1 MTVLEWFIFFLAVQL
16 IHFGGSWKLYQKAGK
31 KSWEALIPIY
41 NAVVLMQIIR
51 RPKWWVILLFIP
63 IINLMIFPVVWVET
77 LRSFGKNSARDTL
90 LGIIS
95 FGLYTYSLNYSNDIQ
110 YQADRSLVP
119 RTWFGEWISAL
130 IFAITAATLVHNY
143 FIQPYIIPT
152 GSLEKTL
159 LIGDF
164 LFVSKFHYGARTPMT
179 AVAFPMV
186 HDTLPVV
193 KTKSYLDFPQL
204 PYFRLPGF
212 QKVQRNEIV
221 VFSWPA
227 DTVRQF
233 FVKEKGVRKPIDKK
247 SNYVKRCVGIP
258 GDTLSIIDGFVHING
273 ERSILPERAKTQ
285 YVHTA
290 YKAKGIS
297 GRKLAQKGLKDFSR
311 KYRIENITQEKY
323 NALLPHIYGI
333 YSNDKDNFVVISPA
347 VGIPVEVVQKQRLKM
362 SELLEPKKEL
372 LLTLEEA
379 TQLKNALSLDSL
391 VRQINQL
398 KTPNTNF
405 FPNELPYAWN
415 EDNFG
420 PIVLPKAGT
429 SVELTEQNL
438 PLYKK
443 IIREYEKNLLTKKEG
458 VIYINGEETNQYT
471 FQQDYYWMM
480 GDNRHRSED
489 SRYWGFVPENH
500 IVGKPVLIWFSI
512 EGINDGIRHWSIRWD
527 RVMTTVKGEGKAFA
541 FGPIVFGLILVW
553 QIIAFILRR
562 RRRRRKA

>member
-1 MTVLEWFIFFLAVQL
+1 MTILQWFIFFLSVQL
-16 IHFGGSWKLYQKAGK
+16 IHFGGSWKLYQKAGR
-31 KSWEALIPIY
+31 KSWEALIPVY
-41 NAVVLMQIIR
+41 NAVVLMEIIR
-51 RPKWWVILLFIP
+51 RPKWWVVLLFIP

-77 LRSFGKNSARDTL
+77 LRSFGKNSSLDTT
-90 LGIIS
+90 LGILT
-95 FGLYTYSLNYSNDIQ
+95 FGLYTYTINYNDNVQ

-186 HDTLPVV
+186 HDTLPIV
-193 KTKSYLDFPQL
+193 KSKSYLDFPQL

-212 QKVQRNEIV
+212 QKVARNEIV

-258 GDTLSIIDGFVHING
+258 GDTLSIVDGFVHING

-290 YKAKGIS
+290 YRAKGIS
-297 GRKLAQKGLKDFSR
+297 GRKLQSENFKDFTR
-311 KYRIENITQEKY
+311 KYRIDNISNESYQ
-323 NALLPHIYGI
+323 ALLPYIYGI
-333 YSNDKDNFVVISPA
+333 YSNERDNFIVISPA
-347 VGIPVEVVQKQRLKM
+347 AGIPVEVARKLRLKM
-362 SELLEPKKEL
+362 SEILEPQKEL
-372 LLTLEEA
+372 LLTIAEA
-379 TQLKNALSLDSL
+379 EGLNKVMELDSI
-391 VRQINQL
+391 VRQINRS
-398 KTPNTNF
+398 KTPNTSF
-405 FPNELPYAWN
+405 FPNHLPYDWN

-429 SVELTEQNL
+429 SVNLTLQNL

-443 IIREYEKNLLTKKEG
+443 IIREYEKNLLEVKEG
-458 VIYINGEETNQYT
+458 AIFINGKETTRYN

-489 SRYWGFVPENH
+489 SRYWGFVPEDH

-512 EGINDGIRHWSIRWD
+512 DGINDGIRNWSIRWD

-541 FGPIVFGLILVW
+541 FGPFVFGIILIW
-553 QIIAFILRR
+553 QIVAFILRR
-562 RRRRRKA
+562 KKAQSA

>member
-1 MTVLEWFIFFLAVQL
+1 MTILQWFIFFIAVQL
-16 IHFGGSWKLYQKAGK
+16 IHFGGSWKLYQKAGR
-31 KSWEALIPIY
+31 KSWEALIPVH
-41 NAVVLMQIIR
+41 NAVVLMEIIR

-63 IINLMIFPVVWVET
+63 IINLMIFPVVWIET
-77 LRSFGKNSARDTL
+77 LRSFGKNSSLDTA
-90 LGIIS
+90 LGILT
-95 FGLYTYSLNYSNDIQ
+95 FGLYTYTINYSDNVQ
-110 YQADRSLVP
+110 YEADRSLVT
-119 RTWFGEWISAL
+119 RTLFGEWISAL
-130 IFAITAATLVHNY
+130 IFAITAATFVHNY

-186 HDTLPVV
+186 HDTLPIV

-212 QKVQRNEIV
+212 QKVARNEIV

-258 GDTLSIIDGFVHING
+258 GDTLSIVDGFVYING

-285 YVHTA
+285 YIHTA
-290 YKAKGIS
+290 YRAKGIS
-297 GRKLAQKGLKDFSR
+297 GRKLQSENFKDFTR
-311 KYRIENITQEKY
+311 KYRIDNISNESYQ
-323 NALLPHIYGI
+323 ALLPYIYGI
-333 YSNDKDNFVVISPA
+333 YSNERDNFVVISPA
-347 VGIPVEVVQKQRLKM
+347 AGIPVEVVRKLRLKM
-362 SELLEPKKEL
+362 SEILESQKEL
-372 LLTLEEA
+372 LLTVSEA
-379 TQLKNALSLDSL
+379 DRLNKVMKLDSI
-391 VRQINQL
+391 VRQVNRS
-398 KTPNTNF
+398 KTPNTSF
-405 FPNELPYAWN
+405 FPNHLPYDWN

-420 PIVLPKAGT
+420 PILLPKAGT
-429 SVELTEQNL
+429 SVGLTLQNL

-443 IIREYEKNLLTKKEG
+443 IIREYEKNLLVVKDG
-458 VIYINGEETNQYT
+458 AIFINGKKTTQYS

-489 SRYWGFVPENH
+489 SRYWGFVPEDH

-512 EGINDGIRHWSIRWD
+512 EGINEGIRNWSIRWD

-541 FGPIVFGLILVW
+541 FGPFVFGIILIW
-553 QIIAFILRR
+553 QIVAFILRR
-562 RRRRRKA
+562 KKAQSA

>member
-1 MTVLEWFIFFLAVQL
+1 MTILQWFIFFIAVQL
-16 IHFGGSWKLYQKAGK
+16 IHFGGSWKLYQKAGR
-31 KSWEALIPIY
+31 KSWEALIPVY

-51 RPKWWVILLFIP
+51 RPKWWVVLLFIP

-77 LRSFGKNSARDTL
+77 LRSFGKKSSLDTA
-90 LGIIS
+90 LGILT
-95 FGLYTYSLNYSNDIQ
+95 FGLYTYTINYSDNVQ
-110 YQADRSLVP
+110 YEEDRSLVP

-130 IFAITAATLVHNY
+130 VFAITAATLVHNY

-164 LFVSKFHYGARTPMT
+164 LFVSKFHYGARAPMT

-186 HDTLPVV
+186 HDTLPIV

-212 QKVQRNEIV
+212 QKVERNEIV

-258 GDTLSIIDGFVHING
+258 GDTLSVVDGFVHING

-290 YKAKGIS
+290 YREKGIS
-297 GRKLAQKGLKDFSR
+297 GRKLLSEKFKDFTR
-311 KYRIENITQEKY
+311 IYRIDNISNESYQ
-323 NALLPHIYGI
+323 ALLPYIYGI
-333 YSNDKDNFVVISPA
+333 YSNERDNFVVISPA
-347 VGIPVEVVQKQRLKM
+347 AGIPVEVARKLRLKM
-362 SELLEPKKEL
+362 SEILEPQKEL
-372 LLTLEEA
+372 LLTIAEA
-379 TQLKNALSLDSL
+379 ERLSKVMELDSI
-391 VRQINQL
+391 VRQVNRS
-398 KTPNTNF
+398 KTPNTSF
-405 FPNELPYAWN
+405 FPNHLPYDWN

-429 SVELTEQNL
+429 SVALTLENL

-443 IIREYEKNLLTKKEG
+443 IIREYEKNLLEVKDG
-458 VIYINGEETNQYT
+458 AIFINGKETTQYS

-489 SRYWGFVPENH
+489 SRYWGFVPEDH

-512 EGINDGIRHWSIRWD
+512 EGINDGIRNWSIRWD

-541 FGPIVFGLILVW
+541 FGPYVFGIILIW

-562 RRRRRKA
+562 KKAQSA

>member
-1 MTVLEWFIFFLAVQL
+1 MTILQWFIFFLAVQL
-16 IHFGGSWKLYQKAGK
+16 IHFGGSWKLYQKAGR
-31 KSWEALIPIY
+31 KSWEALIPVY
-41 NAVVLMQIIR
+41 NAVVLMEIIR
-51 RPKWWVILLFIP
+51 RPKWWVVLLFIP

-77 LRSFGKNSARDTL
+77 LRSFGKNSSLDTA
-90 LGIIS
+90 LGILT
-95 FGLYTYSLNYSNDIQ
+95 FGLYTYTINYNDNVK
-110 YQADRSLVP
+110 YQADRSLVL

-130 IFAITAATLVHNY
+130 IYAITAATLMHNY

-186 HDTLPVV
+186 HDTLPIV
-193 KTKSYLDFPQL
+193 KSKSYLDFPQL

-212 QKVQRNEIV
+212 QKVARNEIV

-258 GDTLSIIDGFVHING
+258 GDTLSIVDGFVHING

-290 YKAKGIS
+290 YRAKGIS
-297 GRKLAQKGLKDFSR
+297 GRKLQSENFKDFTR
-311 KYRIENITQEKY
+311 KYRIDNISNESYQ
-323 NALLPHIYGI
+323 ALLPFIYGI
-333 YSNDKDNFVVISPA
+333 YSNERDNFIVISPA
-347 VGIPVEVVQKQRLKM
+347 AGIPVEVARKLRLKM
-362 SELLEPKKEL
+362 SEILEPQKEL
-372 LLTLEEA
+372 LLTIAEA
-379 TQLKNALSLDSL
+379 EGLNKVMELDSI
-391 VRQINQL
+391 VRQVNRF
-398 KTPNTNF
+398 KTPNTSF
-405 FPNELPYAWN
+405 FPNHLPYDWN

-429 SVELTEQNL
+429 SVNLTLQNL

-443 IIREYEKNLLTKKEG
+443 IIREYEKNLLEVKDG
-458 VIYINGEETNQYT
+458 AIFINGKETTQYS

-489 SRYWGFVPENH
+489 SRYWGFVPEDH

-512 EGINDGIRHWSIRWD
+512 EGINDGIRNWSIRWD

-541 FGPIVFGLILVW
+541 FGPFVFGIILIW
-553 QIIAFILRR
+553 QIVAFILRR
-562 RRRRRKA
+562 KKARSA

>member
-1 MTVLEWFIFFLAVQL
+1 MTILQWFIFFLAVQL
-16 IHFGGSWKLYQKAGK
+16 IHFGGSWKLYQKAGR
-31 KSWEALIPIY
+31 KSWEALIPVY
-41 NAVVLMQIIR
+41 NAVVLMEIIR
-51 RPKWWVILLFIP
+51 RPKWWVVLLFIP

-77 LRSFGKNSARDTL
+77 LRSFGKNSSLDTA
-90 LGIIS
+90 LGILT
-95 FGLYTYSLNYSNDIQ
+95 FGLYTYTINYNDNVQ

-164 LFVSKFHYGARTPMT
+164 LFVSKFHYGARAPMT

-186 HDTLPVV
+186 HDTLPIV
-193 KTKSYLDFPQL
+193 KSKSYLDFPQL

-212 QKVQRNEIV
+212 QKVARNEIV

-258 GDTLSIIDGFVHING
+258 GDTLSIVDGFVHING

-290 YKAKGIS
+290 YRAKGIS
-297 GRKLAQKGLKDFSR
+297 GRKLQSENFKDFTR
-311 KYRIENITQEKY
+311 KYRIDNITNESYQ
-323 NALLPHIYGI
+323 ALLPYIYGI
-333 YSNDKDNFVVISPA
+333 YSNERDNFVVISPA
-347 VGIPVEVVQKQRLKM
+347 AGIPVEVARKLRLKM
-362 SELLEPKKEL
+362 SEILEPQKEL
-372 LLTLEEA
+372 LLTIAEA
-379 TQLKNALSLDSL
+379 EGLNKVMELDSI
-391 VRQINQL
+391 VRQVNRS
-398 KTPNTNF
+398 KTPNTSF
-405 FPNELPYAWN
+405 FPNHLPYDWN

-429 SVELTEQNL
+429 SVNLTLQNL

-443 IIREYEKNLLTKKEG
+443 IIREYEKNLLEVKDEA
-458 VIYINGEETNQYT
+458 IFINGKETTRYN

-489 SRYWGFVPENH
+489 SRYWGFVPEDH

-512 EGINDGIRHWSIRWD
+512 EGINDGIRNWSIRWD

-541 FGPIVFGLILVW
+541 FGPFVFGIILIW
-553 QIIAFILRR
+553 QIVAFILRR
-562 RRRRRKA
+562 KKAQSA

>member
-1 MTVLEWFIFFLAVQL
+1 MTILQWFIFFIAVQL
-16 IHFGGSWKLYQKAGK
+16 IHFGGSWKLYQKAGR
-31 KSWEALIPIY
+31 KSWEALIPVY
-41 NAVVLMQIIR
+41 NAVVLMEIIR

-77 LRSFGKNSARDTL
+77 LRSFGKNSSLDTAF
-90 LGIIS
+90 GILT
-95 FGLYTYSLNYSNDIQ
+95 FGLYTYTINYNENVQ

-179 AVAFPMV
+179 AVSFPMV
-186 HDTLPVV
+186 HDTLPIV
-193 KTKSYLDFPQL
+193 KFKSYLDFPQL

-212 QKVQRNEIV
+212 QKVARNEIV

-258 GDTLSIIDGFVHING
+258 GDTLSIVDGFVHING

-290 YKAKGIS
+290 YRAKGIS
-297 GRKLAQKGLKDFSR
+297 GRKLQSENFKDFTR
-311 KYRIENITQEKY
+311 KYRIDNISNESYQ
-323 NALLPHIYGI
+323 ALLPYIHGI
-333 YSNDKDNFVVISPA
+333 YSNERDNFIVISPA
-347 VGIPVEVVQKQRLKM
+347 AGIPVEVPRKLRLKM
-362 SELLEPKKEL
+362 SEILESQKEL
-372 LLTLEEA
+372 LLTIAEA
-379 TQLKNALSLDSL
+379 EGLNKVMELDSI
-391 VRQINQL
+391 VRQVNRS
-398 KTPNTNF
+398 KTPNTSF
-405 FPNELPYAWN
+405 FPNHLPYDWN

-429 SVELTEQNL
+429 SVNLTLQNL

-443 IIREYEKNLLTKKEG
+443 IIREYEKNLLEVKDGE
-458 VIYINGEETNQYT
+458 IFINGKETTQYG

-489 SRYWGFVPENH
+489 SRYWGFVPEDH

-512 EGINDGIRHWSIRWD
+512 EGINEGIRNWSIRWD

-541 FGPIVFGLILVW
+541 FGPFVFGIILIW
-553 QIIAFILRR
+553 QIVAFILRR
-562 RRRRRKA
+562 KKAQSA

>member
-1 MTVLEWFIFFLAVQL
+1 MTILQWFIFFLAVQF
-16 IHFGGSWKLYQKAGK
+16 IHFGGSWKLYQKAGR
-31 KSWEALIPIY
+31 KSWEALIPVY
-41 NAVVLMQIIR
+41 NAVVLMEIIR

-77 LRSFGKNSARDTL
+77 LRSFGKNSSLDTAF
-90 LGIIS
+90 GILT
-95 FGLYTYSLNYSNDIQ
+95 FGLYTYTINYNENVQ
-110 YQADRSLVP
+110 YQADRSLVA

-179 AVAFPMV
+179 AVSFPMV
-186 HDTLPVV
+186 HDTLPIV
-193 KTKSYLDFPQL
+193 KFKSYLDFPQL

-212 QKVQRNEIV
+212 QKVARNEIV

-258 GDTLSIIDGFVHING
+258 GDTLSIVDGFVHING

-290 YKAKGIS
+290 YRAKGIS
-297 GRKLAQKGLKDFSR
+297 GRKLQSENFKDFTR
-311 KYRIENITQEKY
+311 KYRIDNISNESYQ
-323 NALLPHIYGI
+323 ALLPYIHGI
-333 YSNDKDNFVVISPA
+333 YSNERDNFIVISPA
-347 VGIPVEVVQKQRLKM
+347 AGIPVEVARKLRLKM
-362 SELLEPKKEL
+362 SEILEPQKEL
-372 LLTLEEA
+372 LLTIAEA
-379 TQLKNALSLDSL
+379 KGINKVMELDSI
-391 VRQINQL
+391 VRQVNRS
-398 KTPNTNF
+398 KTPNTSF
-405 FPNELPYAWN
+405 FPNHLPYDWN

-429 SVELTEQNL
+429 SVNLTLQNL

-443 IIREYEKNLLTKKEG
+443 IIREYEKNLLEVKDGE
-458 VIYINGEETNQYT
+458 IFINGKETTQYG

-489 SRYWGFVPENH
+489 SRYWGFVPEDH

-512 EGINDGIRHWSIRWD
+512 EGINDGIRNWSIRWD

-541 FGPIVFGLILVW
+541 FGPFVFGIILIW
-553 QIIAFILRR
+553 QIVAFILRR
-562 RRRRRKA
+562 KKARSA

>member
-1 MTVLEWFIFFLAVQL
+1 MTILQWFIFFIAVQL
-16 IHFGGSWKLYQKAGK
+16 IHFGGSWKLYQKAGR
-31 KSWEALIPIY
+31 KSWEALIPVY

-51 RPKWWVILLFIP
+51 RPKWWVVLLFIP
-63 IINLMIFPVVWVET
+63 IINLMIFPVVWLET
-77 LRSFGKNSARDTL
+77 LRSFGKKSSLDTA
-90 LGIIS
+90 LGILT
-95 FGLYTYSLNYSNDIQ
+95 FGLYTYTINYSDNIQ
-110 YQADRSLVP
+110 YEEDRSLVP

-130 IFAITAATLVHNY
+130 VFAITAATLVHNY

-164 LFVSKFHYGARTPMT
+164 LFVSKFHYGARAPMT

-186 HDTLPVV
+186 HDTLPIV

-212 QKVQRNEIV
+212 QKVERNEIV

-258 GDTLSIIDGFVHING
+258 GDTLSVVDGFVHING

-290 YKAKGIS
+290 YREKGIS
-297 GRKLAQKGLKDFSR
+297 GRKLLSEKFKDFTR
-311 KYRIENITQEKY
+311 KYRIDNISNESYQ
-323 NALLPHIYGI
+323 ALLPYIYGI
-333 YSNDKDNFVVISPA
+333 YSNERDNFVVISPA
-347 VGIPVEVVQKQRLKM
+347 AGIPVEVARKLRLKM
-362 SELLEPKKEL
+362 SEILEPQKEL
-372 LLTLEEA
+372 LLTIAEA
-379 TQLKNALSLDSL
+379 ERLSKVMELDSI
-391 VRQINQL
+391 VRQVNRS
-398 KTPNTNF
+398 KTPNTSF
-405 FPNELPYAWN
+405 FPNHLPYDWN

-429 SVELTEQNL
+429 SVALTLENL

-443 IIREYEKNLLTKKEG
+443 IIREYEKNLLEVKDG
-458 VIYINGEETNQYT
+458 AIFINGKETTQYS

-489 SRYWGFVPENH
+489 SRYWGFVPEDH

-512 EGINDGIRHWSIRWD
+512 EGINDGIRNWSIRWD

-541 FGPIVFGLILVW
+541 FGPYVFGIILIW

-562 RRRRRKA
+562 KKAQSA